1 MPEGVAEEF
10 IIFLKRSNTA
20 QLGSFGEALFFTAC
34 LGRKLTIERHFRERT
49 DFMVENRR
57 YDVKTTRRFLEQ
69 PSSSGQIS
77 IAKAQRAAGVF
88 YVSVQFSMQGVL
100 IATEGELFR
109 RRGSRTR
116 HKTTSVRMSW
126 SRAERVYRQWRKG
139 HSERRSTPRGLP
151 PILKT
156 RIEEIFQRHELEP
169 PYILYRTNMFK
180 GESPHNLLPSERSEG
195 LQRGWTVLLIF
206 DTMLT
211 AAHLQSIIAFP
222 DSAAQTFRILEKS
235 RLGNVRKLD
244 VSQISKRYI
253 CDTKKGE
260 ALLEDLDRRLPMP

>member
-1 MPEGVAEEF
+1 
-10 IIFLKRSNTA
+10 
-20 QLGSFGEALFFTAC
+20 
-34 LGRKLTIERHFRERT
+34 
-49 DFMVENRR
+49 
-57 YDVKTTRRFLEQ
+57 
-69 PSSSGQIS
+69 
-77 IAKAQRAAGVF
+77 
-88 YVSVQFSMQGVL
+88 
-100 IATEGELFR
+100 
-109 RRGSRTR
+109 
-116 HKTTSVRMSW
+116 
-126 SRAERVYRQWRKG
+126 
-139 HSERRSTPRGLP
+139 
-151 PILKT
+151 
-156 RIEEIFQRHELEP
+156 
-169 PYILYRTNMFK
+169 MFK